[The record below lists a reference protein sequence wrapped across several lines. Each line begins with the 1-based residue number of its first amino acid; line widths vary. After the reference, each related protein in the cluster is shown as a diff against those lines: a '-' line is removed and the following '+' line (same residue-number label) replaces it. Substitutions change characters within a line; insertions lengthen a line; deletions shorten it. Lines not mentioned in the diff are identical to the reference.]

1 MLNESTFSCG
11 ATIMADSTP
20 WIPQAAAIPI
30 KDGRVCL
37 VTSSSGKRWVVPKGL
52 IDEGKSV
59 GEMALQEAWE
69 EAGIVGVLD
78 SKPVGTYLYA
88 KYGGTCHVTV
98 FLMQVTEVADDWPE
112 RSFRERRW
120 VRPAEAVRLVD
131 DEGLRLV
138 LRGALAN
145 LREVRSTAF
154 DRD

>member
-1 MLNESTFSCG
+1 
-11 ATIMADSTP
+11 MADNTP
-20 WIPQAAAIPI
+20 WIPQTAAIPI
-30 KDGRVCL
+30 KDGKVCL

-52 IDEGKSV
+52 IDEGKTA

-69 EAGIVGVLD
+69 EAGIVGLLD
-78 SKPVGTYLYA
+78 GEPVGTYLYP

-120 VRPAEAVRLVD
+120 VSPAEAARLIE

-138 LRGALAN
+138 LRGALADI
-145 LREVRSTAF
+145 REARSTAAQS
-154 DRD
+154 D

>member
-1 MLNESTFSCG
+1 MTE
-11 ATIMADSTP
+11 STP

-37 VTSSSGKRWVVPKGL
+37 VKSRSGKRWVVPKGL
-52 IDEGKSV
+52 IDEGKTA

-69 EAGIVGVLD
+69 EAGIVGLLD
-78 SKPVGTYLYA
+78 GEPVGTYLYP

-98 FLMQVTEVADDWPE
+98 FLMQVTEVADEWPE
-112 RSFRERRW
+112 RSFRQRRW
-120 VRPAEAVRLVD
+120 VRPSEAISLID

-145 LREVRSTAF
+145 LREARSSALSS
-154 DRD
+154 D